1 MARNVEIKA
10 RIESVAGL
18 ARRVAPM
25 ATEEP
30 TVINQDD
37 TFFHC
42 ANGRLKL
49 RQFDDGT
56 GQLIFYKRPDQ
67 HGPKESFYVLSA
79 TSSPDSLRDA
89 LALAYGV
96 LGRVRKQRLLYMVGR
111 TRVHLDKVEGLGE
124 FMELEVVLE
133 EDESTDDGNREAAS
147 LMEQLEIEDSQL
159 IDGAYLD
166 LLKQITG

>member
-10 RIESVAGL
+10 RIESIADL

-25 ATEEP
+25 AKQKP
-30 TVINQDD
+30 TVIGQDD

-42 ANGRLKL
+42 AEGRLKL

-56 GQLIFYKRPDQ
+56 GQLIFYKRSDQ

-79 TSSPDSLRDA
+79 TSSPDSLREA

-96 LGRVRKQRLLYMVGR
+96 LGRVRKQRLLYLVGR
-111 TRVHLDKVEGLGE
+111 TRVHLDNVEGLGE
-124 FMELEVVLE
+124 FLELEVVLKE
-133 EDESTDDGNREAAS
+133 GESTHDGNEEAEF
-147 LMEQLEIEDSQL
+147 LMTQLGIQDTQL
-159 IDGAYLD
+159 IEGAYLD
-166 LLKQITG
+166 LLRQVAV